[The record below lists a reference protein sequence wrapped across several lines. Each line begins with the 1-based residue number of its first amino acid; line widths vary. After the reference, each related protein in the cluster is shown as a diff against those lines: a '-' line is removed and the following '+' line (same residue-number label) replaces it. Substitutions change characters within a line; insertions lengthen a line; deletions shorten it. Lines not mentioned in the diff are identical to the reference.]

1 MADWPEGKIS
11 YDEAGY
17 NNATLNYELAKVIE
31 AERRPTPGNSPN
43 PMGNEVV
50 NTGAAYDSVNLPGG
64 SLTNLALMLEHKIEL
79 DQGGGSSGD
88 VSIYAPTAGEV
99 REIFGPEFR
108 TKWQAQDG
116 YLYTLR
122 DPSGR
127 PHAVTLDDVLAL
139 IGRTY
144 GQEG

>member
-31 AERRPTPGNSPN
+31 QERRPAPGNSPN
-43 PMGNEVV
+43 PMGNEFV
-50 NTGAAYDSVNLPGG
+50 NSGTPFDRINFPGG
-64 SLTNLALMLEHKIEL
+64 SITNLALMLEDTMEL
-79 DQGGGSSGD
+79 DQGGGTSGN
-88 VSIYAPTAGEV
+88 VSIYAPTAGEIV
-99 REIFGPEFR
+99 SLFGREWR
-108 TKWQAQDG
+108 TQWQAQDG
-116 YLYTLR
+116 YLYTMR
-122 DPSGR
+122 EPSGEGV
-127 PHAVTLDDVLAL
+127 PKKLEDVLTR